1 MVDKHKRFLWHK
13 QAFQARNKI
22 DMTKQD
28 EMKHISIDEN
38 SSAANNPLL
47 QPQAAKREVDIAL
60 IRRYR
65 PGSNLLLSCR
75 DR

>member
-1 MVDKHKRFLWHK
+1 MVDKQKRFLWHK

-28 EMKHISIDEN
+28 EMKHYILIDEN

-47 QPQAAKREVDIAL
+47 
-60 IRRYR
+60 
-65 PGSNLLLSCR
+65 
-75 DR
+75 

>member
-38 SSAANNPLL
+38 SSAANKPLL
-47 QPQAAKREVDIAL
+47 
-60 IRRYR
+60 
-65 PGSNLLLSCR
+65 
-75 DR
+75 